1 MDEFVD
7 YSANSLDVFKDMQ
20 AKRVVITGIGM
31 VTPLGN
37 DVASTWHNLLQ
48 GKSGAGRITHFDAS
62 KFKTQFACE
71 VKDLDM
77 SVLFDQKEMRRY
89 DRCIHYAVKSTDEA
103 IRDAQINMAEEDAL
117 RCGVIYGSGMG
128 GVNALDT
135 NIGEFFA
142 GDGTPR
148 YSPFFVPMIITN
160 MSAGMLAIRHGFKGV
175 NYCTTS
181 ACASSSHAIANACYQ
196 IRMGL
201 ADIILTGGSEA
212 AVECCGV
219 GGFNALHALSTRN
232 DSPQTACRPF
242 SASRDGFVLGEGA
255 GTLVLEEYEH
265 AKARG
270 AHIYAELVGIGLT
283 ADAYH
288 LTASDPEGTGAK
300 NAMQL
305 AINEADISLE
315 QVEYINTHGTSTP
328 IGDIA
333 EIKAI
338 QDLFGQHAYDLSLT
352 SSKSMTGHLLGG
364 SGAVE
369 AIISI
374 LSMQNGMV
382 TPTINHEEGDNDPE
396 IDYNLNFTFN
406 KAQKREI
413 RAAMS
418 NTFGFGGHNACV
430 ILKKFEK

>member
-77 SVLFDQKEMRRY
+77 SALFDQKEMRRY

-212 AVECCGV
+212 AIECCGV

-382 TPTINHEEGDNDPE
+382 TPTINHEEGDEDPN
-396 IDYNLNFTFN
+396 IDYKLNFTFN
-406 KAQKREI
+406 QAQPRDI
-413 RAAMS
+413 HYAM
-418 NTFGFGGHNACV
+418 NNNFGFGGHNAC
-430 ILKKFEK
+430 LLFKKY

>member
-48 GKSGAGRITHFDAS
+48 GKSGAGRITRFDAS

-77 SVLFDQKEMRRY
+77 SALFDQKEMRRY
-89 DRCIHYAVKSTDEA
+89 DRCIHYAVKSADEA
-103 IRDAQINMAEEDAL
+103 IRDAQINMVEEDAL

-232 DSPQTACRPF
+232 NSAMTACRPF

-265 AKARG
+265 AKARR

-288 LTASDPEGTGAK
+288 LTASDPEGTGSK

-305 AINEADISLE
+305 AIQEAGIKPE
-315 QVEYINTHGTSTP
+315 QVDYINTHGTSTP

-382 TPTINHEEGDNDPE
+382 TPTINHEEGDEDPN
-396 IDYNLNFTFN
+396 IDYKLNFTFN
-406 KAQKREI
+406 QAQPRDI
-413 RAAMS
+413 QYAMS
-418 NTFGFGGHNACV
+418 NNFGFGGHNACL
-430 ILKKFEK
+430 IFKKY

>member
-1 MDEFVD
+1 
-7 YSANSLDVFKDMQ
+7 MQ
-20 AKRVVITGIGM
+20 QKRVVITGLGL

-37 DVASTWHNLLQ
+37 DVASTWQNLIQ
-48 GKSGAGRITHFDAS
+48 GKSGADNITHFDAS

-71 VKDLDM
+71 VKNLDV
-77 SVLFDQKEMRRY
+77 SNLFDAKELRRY
-89 DRCIHYAVKSTDEA
+89 DRFIHFAVKS
-103 IRDAQINMAEEDAL
+103 AEEAMLDAAIHMEQENPL

-128 GVNALDT
+128 GIKTLDV
-135 NIGEFFA
+135 NIGGFGA

-148 YSPFFVPMIITN
+148 YSPFYIPMTITN
-160 MSAGMLAIRHGFKGV
+160 MAAGMLAIRHGFKGV
-175 NYCTTS
+175 NFSTTS
-181 ACASSSHAIANACYQ
+181 ACASSAHAIASACYQ

-212 AVECCGV
+212 AIECSGI

-255 GTLVLEEYEH
+255 GALILEEYEH

-288 LTASDPEGTGAK
+288 LTASDPEATGAK

-305 AINEADISLE
+305 AINEAGIAIE
-315 QVEYINTHGTSTP
+315 QVDYINTHGTSTP
-328 IGDIA
+328 IGDVA
-333 EIKAI
+333 EVKAI
-338 QDLFGQHAYDLSLT
+338 QDVFGEHAYHINLT
-352 SSKSMTGHLLGG
+352 SSKSMTGHILGG
-364 SGAVE
+364 TGAVE

-374 LSMQNGMV
+374 LSMQHDVV
-382 TPTINHEEGDNDPE
+382 TPTINHEAGDEDPN
-396 IDYNLNFTFN
+396 IDYKLNFTFN
-406 KAQKREI
+406 QAQQREI
-413 RAAMS
+413 NYAIS
-418 NTFGFGGHNACV
+418 NNFGFGGHNAC
-430 ILKKFEK
+430 LLFKKV

>member
-77 SVLFDQKEMRRY
+77 SALFDQKEMRRY

-265 AKARG
+265 AKARR

-382 TPTINHEEGDNDPE
+382 TPTINHEEGDEDPN
-396 IDYNLNFTFN
+396 IDYKLNFTFN
-406 KAQKREI
+406 QAQPRDI
-413 RAAMS
+413 HYAMS
-418 NTFGFGGHNACV
+418 NNFGFGGHNAC
-430 ILKKFEK
+430 LLFKKY

>member
-1 MDEFVD
+1 M
-7 YSANSLDVFKDMQ
+7 
-20 AKRVVITGIGM
+20 
-31 VTPLGN
+31 
-37 DVASTWHNLLQ
+37 ASTWHNLLQ

-62 KFKTQFACE
+62 KVKTQFACE

-77 SVLFDQKEMRRY
+77 SALFDQKEMRRY

-382 TPTINHEEGDNDPE
+382 TPTINHEEGDEDPN
-396 IDYNLNFTFN
+396 IDYKLNFTFN
-406 KAQKREI
+406 QAQPRDI
-413 RAAMS
+413 HYAMS
-418 NTFGFGGHNACV
+418 NNFGFGGHNAC
-430 ILKKFEK
+430 LLFKKY